1 MRIALKSALM
11 LTTRVIQ
18 IINPELHRH
27 MQRTALIALTLAQRL
42 ELPDERQQTIFCA
55 ALLHDI
61 GVLGDKRTI
70 HSLDAIDNI
79 HDPHQRQGVAMLEG
93 LATFQS
99 IVPFIRDHHF
109 SPNHRGSREQHI
121 VYFADAFERLLPADS
136 HVAAWPT
143 RAVVEQFV
151 ALHREIDPPLCDIL
165 CEVAENA
172 NFWQHLHPGHIQ
184 RLLEIIGPINTRY
197 LDIHGLKDVCLLIAK
212 IVDTY
217 SSFTATHSIMVGEI
231 ARQLARWMQLP
242 EPTCQQIQIAGYL
255 HDIGKVYIP
264 LSILEKEGEL
274 DDEELSQVREH
285 SYMTGELLS
294 DYSELGDIINWA
306 SNHHEKMDG
315 SGYPL
320 HLEKEHL
327 TLADRIISIADIF
340 TALTEDRPYRKGMAW
355 QEALQIMETDVIN
368 GALDRDVFLVLRH
381 HAETLHAII
390 LQTLEHPRSE
400 HRP

>member
-1 MRIALKSALM
+1 MSTELCIALNSALM
-11 LTTRVIQ
+11 LTTNVIQ

-42 ELPDERQQTIFCA
+42 GLPAERQQTIFCA

-61 GVLGDKRTI
+61 GVLGDRRTI

-79 HDPHQRQGVAMLEG
+79 HDPHQRQGAAMLEG
-93 LATFQS
+93 LATFQP

-109 SPNHRGSREQHI
+109 SPVHRGCCYLFI
-121 VYFADAFERLLPADS
+121 VYFADAFERMLPADS
-136 HVAAWPT
+136 RVAAWPT

-151 ALHREIDPPLCDIL
+151 TLHREIDPLLCDTL

-172 NFWQHLHPGHIQ
+172 SFWQHLHPGHIQ
-184 RLLEIIGPINTRY
+184 RLLEIIAPINTLY
-197 LDIHGLKDVCLLIAK
+197 LDIDGLKDVCLLIAK

-217 SSFTATHSIMVGEI
+217 SSFTASHSIMVGEI
-231 ARQLARWMQLP
+231 ARQLAHWMQLP
-242 EPTCQQIQIAGYL
+242 EPTCQQIQVAGYL

-274 DDEELSQVREH
+274 DDDELSQVREH
-285 SYMTGELLS
+285 SYMTGDLLS

-306 SNHHEKMDG
+306 SNHHEKLDG

-320 HLEKEHL
+320 HLEKDHL

-340 TALTEDRPYRKGMAW
+340 TALTENRP
-355 QEALQIMETDVIN
+355 
-368 GALDRDVFLVLRH
+368 
-381 HAETLHAII
+381 
-390 LQTLEHPRSE
+390 
-400 HRP
+400 